1 MAGHGWLRPAHGSV
15 RRLRTPVLAY
25 GGIVPTLPYR
35 RLSQLDEKSEHK
47 KQGLHYPIQDVR
59 VRRMT
64 S

>member
-25 GGIVPTLPYR
+25 VGIVPTLPYR
-35 RLSQLDEKSEHK
+35 RLNQFDEKSEHK
-47 KQGLHYPIQDVR
+47 KQGLHYPVQDVR
-59 VRRMT
+59 VIGMR